1 MSELLEQL
9 NDINPSVPDAL
20 FRRLLRDD
28 ELGYLR
34 ESDNSIIGFE
44 IDLEQSVPLS
54 GFAKIGIQKH
64 TILAY
69 RSDLHEPKRLI
80 LFPSMNKLFNES
92 YGLLGLT
99 VIKTEYSSDTFKGKV
114 LDRGLLQNVIAD
126 LTPPAKQVELPQG
139 LTDAIVEAMIDAGNS
154 LNKEARRTR
163 LSDPVMISSTN
174 SYETIS
180 PTDAPEIIPTHDIE
194 DIPSVFMDDDPVF
207 FDEFSNDMAD
217 NPVFMDEYTDDP
229 ITETTGTEIIGPI
242 SEEFITDEHESI
254 SEEALAFDF
263 RAIQLLNTKFTNVTE
278 VSNKAIRLGVP
289 EAIANQI
296 IVKVLES
303 VDDPISRIEF
313 ARQLF
318 VRVFNEKLYGL

>member
-9 NDINPSVPDAL
+9 TDINPSVPDAL

-44 IDLEQSVPLS
+44 VDLENSVPLS

-69 RSDLHEPKRLI
+69 RSDLHELKKLI
-80 LFPSMNKLFNES
+80 LFPSMNKLFNDS

-99 VIKTEYSSDTFKGKV
+99 VIKTEYSSDSFKGKV
-114 LDRGLLQNVIAD
+114 LDRGLLQDVIVD

-154 LNKEARRTR
+154 LNKETRRTR
-163 LSDPVMISSTN
+163 LSDPVTSTAISN
-174 SYETIS
+174 EPETI
-180 PTDAPEIIPTHDIE
+180 PTQDME

-207 FDEFSNDMAD
+207 FDEFSTDTAD
-217 NPVFMDEYTDDP
+217 NPVFMDEYSDEP
-229 ITETTGTEIIGPI
+229 ATETTGIEITGPV

>member
-9 NDINPSVPDAL
+9 TDINPSVPDAL

-44 IDLEQSVPLS
+44 VDLENSVPLS

-69 RSDLHEPKRLI
+69 RSDLHELKKLI
-80 LFPSMNKLFNES
+80 LFPSMNKLFNDS

-99 VIKTEYSSDTFKGKV
+99 VIKTEYSSDSFKGKV
-114 LDRGLLQNVIAD
+114 LNRGLLQDVIAD

-154 LNKEARRTR
+154 LNKETRRTR
-163 LSDPVMISSTN
+163 LSDPVTSTAISN
-174 SYETIS
+174 EPETI
-180 PTDAPEIIPTHDIE
+180 PTQDME

-207 FDEFSNDMAD
+207 FDEFSTDTAD
-217 NPVFMDEYTDDP
+217 NPVFMDEYSDEP
-229 ITETTGTEIIGPI
+229 ATETTGIEITGPV

>member
-9 NDINPSVPDAL
+9 TDINPSVPDAL

-44 IDLEQSVPLS
+44 VDLENSVPLS

-69 RSDLHEPKRLI
+69 RSDLHEPKKLI
-80 LFPSMNKLFNES
+80 LFPSMNKLFNDS

-99 VIKTEYSSDTFKGKV
+99 VIKTEYSSDSFKGKV
-114 LDRGLLQNVIAD
+114 LDRGLLQDVIAD

-154 LNKEARRTR
+154 LNKETRRTR
-163 LSDPVMISSTN
+163 LSDPITSTAITN
-174 SYETIS
+174 EPETI
-180 PTDAPEIIPTHDIE
+180 PTQDME

-207 FDEFSNDMAD
+207 FDEFSTDTAD
-217 NPVFMDEYTDDP
+217 NPVFMDEYSDEP
-229 ITETTGTEIIGPI
+229 ATETTGIEITGPV

>member
-9 NDINPSVPDAL
+9 TDINPSVPDAL

-44 IDLEQSVPLS
+44 VDLENSVPLS

-69 RSDLHEPKRLI
+69 RSDLHEPKKLI
-80 LFPSMNKLFNES
+80 LFPSMNKLFNDS

-99 VIKTEYSSDTFKGKV
+99 VIKTEYSSDSFKGKV
-114 LDRGLLQNVIAD
+114 LDRGLLQDVIAD
-126 LTPPAKQVELPQG
+126 LTPRTKQVELPQG
-139 LTDAIVEAMIDAGNS
+139 LTNAIVEAMIDAGNS
-154 LNKEARRTR
+154 LNKETRRTR
-163 LSDPVMISSTN
+163 LSDPVTSTTTTTEP
-174 SYETIS
+174 ETI
-180 PTDAPEIIPTHDIE
+180 PTQDME

-207 FDEFSNDMAD
+207 FDEFSNDASD
-217 NPVFMDEYTDDP
+217 NPIFMDEYSYEP
-229 ITETTGTEIIGPI
+229 ATETTGTEITGPI

-278 VSNKAIRLGVP
+278 VSNSYSIR
-289 EAIANQI
+289 
-296 IVKVLES
+296 S
-303 VDDPISRIEF
+303 T
-313 ARQLF
+313 
-318 VRVFNEKLYGL
+318 

>member
-9 NDINPSVPDAL
+9 TDINPSVPDAL

-44 IDLEQSVPLS
+44 VDLENSVPLS

-69 RSDLHEPKRLI
+69 RSDLHEPKKLI
-80 LFPSMNKLFNES
+80 LFPSMNKLFNDS

-99 VIKTEYSSDTFKGKV
+99 VIKTEYSSDSFKGKV
-114 LDRGLLQNVIAD
+114 LDRGLLQDVIAD

-154 LNKEARRTR
+154 LNKETRRTR
-163 LSDPVMISSTN
+163 LSDPVTSTAISN
-174 SYETIS
+174 EPETI
-180 PTDAPEIIPTHDIE
+180 PTQDME
-194 DIPSVFMDDDPVF
+194 DIPSVFMDDDSVF
-207 FDEFSNDMAD
+207 FDEFSTDTAD
-217 NPVFMDEYTDDP
+217 NPVFMDEYSNEP
-229 ITETTGTEIIGPI
+229 ATETTGIEITGPV

>member
-9 NDINPSVPDAL
+9 TDINPSVPDAL

-44 IDLEQSVPLS
+44 VDLENSVPLS

-69 RSDLHEPKRLI
+69 RSDLHEPKKLI
-80 LFPSMNKLFNES
+80 LFPSMNKLFNDS

-99 VIKTEYSSDTFKGKV
+99 VIKTEYSSDSFKGKV
-114 LDRGLLQNVIAD
+114 LDRGLLQDVIAD

-154 LNKEARRTR
+154 LNKETRRTR
-163 LSDPVMISSTN
+163 LSDPVTSTTTTTEP
-174 SYETIS
+174 ETI
-180 PTDAPEIIPTHDIE
+180 PTQDME

-207 FDEFSNDMAD
+207 FDEFSNDAAD
-217 NPVFMDEYTDDP
+217 NPIFMDEYSYEP
-229 ITETTGTEIIGPI
+229 ATETTGTEITGPI

>member
-9 NDINPSVPDAL
+9 TDINPSVPDAL

-44 IDLEQSVPLS
+44 VDLENSVPLS

-69 RSDLHEPKRLI
+69 RSDLHEPKKLI
-80 LFPSMNKLFNES
+80 LFPSMNKLFNDS

-99 VIKTEYSSDTFKGKV
+99 VIKTEYSSDSFKGKV
-114 LDRGLLQNVIAD
+114 LDRGLLQDVIAD

-154 LNKEARRTR
+154 LNKETRRTR
-163 LSDPVMISSTN
+163 LSDPVTSNAISN
-174 SYETIS
+174 EPETI
-180 PTDAPEIIPTHDIE
+180 PTQDME

-207 FDEFSNDMAD
+207 FDEFSTDTAD
-217 NPVFMDEYTDDP
+217 NPVFMDEYSDEP
-229 ITETTGTEIIGPI
+229 VTETTGTEITGPVL
-242 SEEFITDEHESI
+242 EEFITDEHESI

>member
-9 NDINPSVPDAL
+9 TDINPSVPDAL

-44 IDLEQSVPLS
+44 VDLENSVPLS

-69 RSDLHEPKRLI
+69 RSDLHEPKKLI
-80 LFPSMNKLFNES
+80 LFPSMNKLFNDS

-99 VIKTEYSSDTFKGKV
+99 VIKTEYSSDSFKGKV
-114 LDRGLLQNVIAD
+114 LDRGLLQDVIAD

-154 LNKEARRTR
+154 LNKETRRTR
-163 LSDPVMISSTN
+163 LSDPVTSTAISN
-174 SYETIS
+174 EPETI
-180 PTDAPEIIPTHDIE
+180 PTQDME

-207 FDEFSNDMAD
+207 FDEFSTDTAD
-217 NPVFMDEYTDDP
+217 NPVFMDEYSDEP
-229 ITETTGTEIIGPI
+229 ATETTGIEITGSV

>member
-9 NDINPSVPDAL
+9 TDINPSVPDAL

-44 IDLEQSVPLS
+44 VDLENSVPLS

-69 RSDLHEPKRLI
+69 RSDLHEPKKLI
-80 LFPSMNKLFNES
+80 LFPSMNKLFNDS

-99 VIKTEYSSDTFKGKV
+99 VIKTEYSSDSFKGKV
-114 LDRGLLQNVIAD
+114 LDRGLLQDVIAD
-126 LTPPAKQVELPQG
+126 LTPPSKQVELPQG

-154 LNKEARRTR
+154 LNKETRRTR
-163 LSDPVMISSTN
+163 LSDPVTSTAISN
-174 SYETIS
+174 EPETI
-180 PTDAPEIIPTHDIE
+180 PTQDME

-207 FDEFSNDMAD
+207 FDEFSTDTAD
-217 NPVFMDEYTDDP
+217 NPVFMDEYSDEP
-229 ITETTGTEIIGPI
+229 ATETTGTEITGPI

>member
-9 NDINPSVPDAL
+9 TDINPSVPDAL

-44 IDLEQSVPLS
+44 VDLENSVPLS

-69 RSDLHEPKRLI
+69 RSDLHEPKKLI
-80 LFPSMNKLFNES
+80 LFPSMNKLFNDS

-99 VIKTEYSSDTFKGKV
+99 VIKTEYSSDSFKGKV
-114 LDRGLLQNVIAD
+114 LDRGLLQDVIAD

-154 LNKEARRTR
+154 LNKETRRTR
-163 LSDPVMISSTN
+163 LSDPVTSTAISN
-174 SYETIS
+174 EPETI
-180 PTDAPEIIPTHDIE
+180 PTQDME
-194 DIPSVFMDDDPVF
+194 DIPSMFMDDDPVF
-207 FDEFSNDMAD
+207 FDEFSTDTAD
-217 NPVFMDEYTDDP
+217 NPVFMDEYSDEP
-229 ITETTGTEIIGPI
+229 ATETTGIEITGPV

>member
-9 NDINPSVPDAL
+9 TDINPSVPDAL

-44 IDLEQSVPLS
+44 VDLENSVPLS

-69 RSDLHEPKRLI
+69 RSDLHEPKKLI
-80 LFPSMNKLFNES
+80 LFPSMNKLFNDS

-99 VIKTEYSSDTFKGKV
+99 VIKTEYSSDSFKGKV
-114 LDRGLLQNVIAD
+114 LDRGLLQDVIAD

-154 LNKEARRTR
+154 LNKETRRTR
-163 LSDPVMISSTN
+163 LSDPVTSTAISN
-174 SYETIS
+174 EPETI
-180 PTDAPEIIPTHDIE
+180 PTQDME

-207 FDEFSNDMAD
+207 FDEFSTDTTD
-217 NPVFMDEYTDDP
+217 NPVFMDEYSDEP
-229 ITETTGTEIIGPI
+229 ATETTGTEITGPV

>member
-9 NDINPSVPDAL
+9 TDINPSVPDAL

-44 IDLEQSVPLS
+44 VDLENSVPLS

-69 RSDLHEPKRLI
+69 RSDLHELKKLI
-80 LFPSMNKLFNES
+80 LFPSMNKLFNDS

-99 VIKTEYSSDTFKGKV
+99 VIKTEYSSDSFKGKV
-114 LDRGLLQNVIAD
+114 LDRGLLQDVIAD

-154 LNKEARRTR
+154 LNKETRRTR
-163 LSDPVMISSTN
+163 LSDPVTSTAISN
-174 SYETIS
+174 EPETI
-180 PTDAPEIIPTHDIE
+180 PTQDME

-207 FDEFSNDMAD
+207 FDEFSTDTAD
-217 NPVFMDEYTDDP
+217 NPVFMDEYSDEP
-229 ITETTGTEIIGPI
+229 ATETTGIEITGPV
-242 SEEFITDEHESI
+242 SEEFITNKHESI

>member
-9 NDINPSVPDAL
+9 TDINPSVPDAL

-44 IDLEQSVPLS
+44 VDLENSVPLS

-69 RSDLHEPKRLI
+69 RSDLHEPKKLI
-80 LFPSMNKLFNES
+80 LFPSMNKLFNDS

-99 VIKTEYSSDTFKGKV
+99 VIKTEYSSDSFKGKV
-114 LDRGLLQNVIAD
+114 LDRGLLQDVIAD

-139 LTDAIVEAMIDAGNS
+139 LTNAIVEAMIDAGNS
-154 LNKEARRTR
+154 LNKETRRTR
-163 LSDPVMISSTN
+163 LSDPVTSTAISN
-174 SYETIS
+174 EPETI
-180 PTDAPEIIPTHDIE
+180 PTQDME

-207 FDEFSNDMAD
+207 FDEFSTDTAD
-217 NPVFMDEYTDDP
+217 NPVFMDEYSDEP
-229 ITETTGTEIIGPI
+229 ATETTGIEITGPV

>member
-9 NDINPSVPDAL
+9 TDINPSVPDAL

-44 IDLEQSVPLS
+44 VDVENSVPLS

-69 RSDLHEPKRLI
+69 RSALHEPKKLI
-80 LFPSMNKLFNES
+80 LFPSMNKLFNDS

-99 VIKTEYSSDTFKGKV
+99 VIKTEYSSDSFKGKV
-114 LDRGLLQNVIAD
+114 LDRGLLQDVIAD

-154 LNKEARRTR
+154 LNKETRRTR
-163 LSDPVMISSTN
+163 LSDPVTSTAISN
-174 SYETIS
+174 EPETI
-180 PTDAPEIIPTHDIE
+180 PTQDME

-207 FDEFSNDMAD
+207 FDEFSTDTAD
-217 NPVFMDEYTDDP
+217 NPVFMDEYSDEP
-229 ITETTGTEIIGPI
+229 ATETTGIEITGPV

>member
-9 NDINPSVPDAL
+9 TDINPSVPDAL

-44 IDLEQSVPLS
+44 VDLENSVPLS

-69 RSDLHEPKRLI
+69 RSDLHELKKLI
-80 LFPSMNKLFNES
+80 LFPSMNKLFNDS

-99 VIKTEYSSDTFKGKV
+99 VIKTEYSSDSFKGKV
-114 LDRGLLQNVIAD
+114 IDRGLLQDVIAD

-154 LNKEARRTR
+154 LNKETRRTR
-163 LSDPVMISSTN
+163 LSDPVTSTAISN
-174 SYETIS
+174 EPETI
-180 PTDAPEIIPTHDIE
+180 PTQDME

-207 FDEFSNDMAD
+207 FDEFSTDTAD
-217 NPVFMDEYTDDP
+217 NPVFMDDYSDEP
-229 ITETTGTEIIGPI
+229 ATETTGIEITGPV

>member
-9 NDINPSVPDAL
+9 TDINPSVPDAL

-44 IDLEQSVPLS
+44 VDLENSIPLS

-69 RSDLHEPKRLI
+69 RSDLHEPKKLI
-80 LFPSMNKLFNES
+80 LFPSMNKLFNDS

-99 VIKTEYSSDTFKGKV
+99 VIKTEYSSDSFKGKV
-114 LDRGLLQNVIAD
+114 LDRGLLQDVIAD

-154 LNKEARRTR
+154 LNKETRRTR
-163 LSDPVMISSTN
+163 LSDPITSTAITN
-174 SYETIS
+174 EPETI
-180 PTDAPEIIPTHDIE
+180 PTQDME

-207 FDEFSNDMAD
+207 FDEFSNDASD
-217 NPVFMDEYTDDP
+217 NPIFMDEYSDEP
-229 ITETTGTEIIGPI
+229 VMETTSTEITGPI

>member
-9 NDINPSVPDAL
+9 TDINPSVPDAL

-44 IDLEQSVPLS
+44 VDLENSVPLS

-69 RSDLHEPKRLI
+69 RSDLHEPKKLI
-80 LFPSMNKLFNES
+80 LFPSMNKLFNDS

-99 VIKTEYSSDTFKGKV
+99 VIKTEYSSDSFKGKV
-114 LDRGLLQNVIAD
+114 LDRGLLQDVIAD

-154 LNKEARRTR
+154 LNKETRRTR
-163 LSDPVMISSTN
+163 LSDPVTSTAISN
-174 SYETIS
+174 EPETI
-180 PTDAPEIIPTHDIE
+180 PTQDME

-207 FDEFSNDMAD
+207 FDEFSTDTAD
-217 NPVFMDEYTDDP
+217 NPVFMDEYSNEP
-229 ITETTGTEIIGPI
+229 AMETTGIEITGPV

>member
-9 NDINPSVPDAL
+9 TDINPSVPDAL

-44 IDLEQSVPLS
+44 VDLENSVPLS

-69 RSDLHEPKRLI
+69 RSDLHELKKLI
-80 LFPSMNKLFNES
+80 LFPSMNKLFNDS

-99 VIKTEYSSDTFKGKV
+99 VIKTEYSSDSFKGKV
-114 LDRGLLQNVIAD
+114 LDRGLLQDVIAD

-154 LNKEARRTR
+154 LNKETRRTR
-163 LSDPVMISSTN
+163 LSDPVTSTSISN
-174 SYETIS
+174 EPETI
-180 PTDAPEIIPTHDIE
+180 PTQDME

-207 FDEFSNDMAD
+207 FDEFSTDTAD
-217 NPVFMDEYTDDP
+217 NPVFMDEYSDEP
-229 ITETTGTEIIGPI
+229 ATETTGIEITGPV

>member
-9 NDINPSVPDAL
+9 TDINPSVPDAL

-44 IDLEQSVPLS
+44 VDLENSVPLS

-69 RSDLHEPKRLI
+69 RSDLHEPKKLI
-80 LFPSMNKLFNES
+80 LFPSMNKLFNDS

-99 VIKTEYSSDTFKGKV
+99 VIKTEYSSDSFKGKV
-114 LDRGLLQNVIAD
+114 LDRGLLQDVIAD

-154 LNKEARRTR
+154 LNKETRRTR
-163 LSDPVMISSTN
+163 LSDPVTSTAISN
-174 SYETIS
+174 EPETI
-180 PTDAPEIIPTHDIE
+180 PTQDME

-207 FDEFSNDMAD
+207 FDEFSTDTAD
-217 NPVFMDEYTDDP
+217 NPVFMDEYSDEP
-229 ITETTGTEIIGPI
+229 ATETTGIEITGPV

>member
-9 NDINPSVPDAL
+9 TDINPSVPDAL

-44 IDLEQSVPLS
+44 VDLENSVPLS

-69 RSDLHEPKRLI
+69 RSDLHELKKLI
-80 LFPSMNKLFNES
+80 LFPSMNKLFNDS

-99 VIKTEYSSDTFKGKV
+99 VIKTEYSSDSFKGKV
-114 LDRGLLQNVIAD
+114 LDRGLLQDVIAD

-139 LTDAIVEAMIDAGNS
+139 LTNAIVEAMIDAGNS
-154 LNKEARRTR
+154 LNKETRRTR
-163 LSDPVMISSTN
+163 LSDPVTSTAISN
-174 SYETIS
+174 EPETI
-180 PTDAPEIIPTHDIE
+180 PTQDME

-207 FDEFSNDMAD
+207 FDEFSTDTAD
-217 NPVFMDEYTDDP
+217 NPVFMDEYSDEP
-229 ITETTGTEIIGPI
+229 ATETTGIEITGPV

>member
-9 NDINPSVPDAL
+9 TDINPSVPDAL

-44 IDLEQSVPLS
+44 VDLENSVPLS

-69 RSDLHEPKRLI
+69 RSDLHEPKKLI
-80 LFPSMNKLFNES
+80 LFPSMNKLFNDS

-99 VIKTEYSSDTFKGKV
+99 VIKTEYSSDSFKGKV
-114 LDRGLLQNVIAD
+114 LDRGLLQDVIAD

-154 LNKEARRTR
+154 LNKETRRTR
-163 LSDPVMISSTN
+163 LSDPVTSTAISN
-174 SYETIS
+174 EPETI
-180 PTDAPEIIPTHDIE
+180 PTQDME

-207 FDEFSNDMAD
+207 FDEFSTDTAD
-217 NPVFMDEYTDDP
+217 NPVFIDEYSDEP
-229 ITETTGTEIIGPI
+229 VTETTGIEITGPV

>member
-9 NDINPSVPDAL
+9 TDINPSVPDAL

-44 IDLEQSVPLS
+44 VDLENSVPLS

-69 RSDLHEPKRLI
+69 RSALHEPKKLI
-80 LFPSMNKLFNES
+80 LFPSMNKLFNDS

-99 VIKTEYSSDTFKGKV
+99 VIKTEYSSDSFKGKV
-114 LDRGLLQNVIAD
+114 LDRGLLQDVIAD

-154 LNKEARRTR
+154 LNKETRRTR
-163 LSDPVMISSTN
+163 LSDPVTSTAISN
-174 SYETIS
+174 EPETI
-180 PTDAPEIIPTHDIE
+180 PTQDME

-207 FDEFSNDMAD
+207 FDEFSTDTAD
-217 NPVFMDEYTDDP
+217 NPVFMDEYSDEP
-229 ITETTGTEIIGPI
+229 ATETTGIEITGPV

>member
-9 NDINPSVPDAL
+9 TDINPSVPDAL

-44 IDLEQSVPLS
+44 VDLENSVSLS

-69 RSDLHEPKRLI
+69 RSDLHEPKKLI
-80 LFPSMNKLFNES
+80 LFPSMNKLFNDS

-99 VIKTEYSSDTFKGKV
+99 VIKTEYSSDSFKGKV
-114 LDRGLLQNVIAD
+114 LDRGLLQDVIAD

-154 LNKEARRTR
+154 LNKETRRTR
-163 LSDPVMISSTN
+163 LSDPVTSTAISN
-174 SYETIS
+174 EPETI
-180 PTDAPEIIPTHDIE
+180 PTQDME

-207 FDEFSNDMAD
+207 FDEFSTDTAD
-217 NPVFMDEYTDDP
+217 NPVFMDEYSDEP
-229 ITETTGTEIIGPI
+229 ATETTGIEITGPV

>member
-9 NDINPSVPDAL
+9 TDINPSVPDAL

-44 IDLEQSVPLS
+44 VDLENSVPLS

-69 RSDLHEPKRLI
+69 RSDLHELKKLI
-80 LFPSMNKLFNES
+80 LFPSMNKLFNDS

-99 VIKTEYSSDTFKGKV
+99 VIKTEYSSDSFKGKV
-114 LDRGLLQNVIAD
+114 LDRGLLQDVIAD

-154 LNKEARRTR
+154 LNKETRRTR
-163 LSDPVMISSTN
+163 LSDPVTSTAISN
-174 SYETIS
+174 EPETI
-180 PTDAPEIIPTHDIE
+180 PTQDME

-207 FDEFSNDMAD
+207 FDEFSTDTAD
-217 NPVFMDEYTDDP
+217 NPVFMDEYSDEP
-229 ITETTGTEIIGPI
+229 ATETTGIEITGPI

>member
-9 NDINPSVPDAL
+9 TDINPSVPDAL

-44 IDLEQSVPLS
+44 VDLENSVPLS

-69 RSDLHEPKRLI
+69 RSDLHEPKKLI
-80 LFPSMNKLFNES
+80 LFPSMNKLFNDS

-99 VIKTEYSSDTFKGKV
+99 VIKTEYSSDSFKGKV
-114 LDRGLLQNVIAD
+114 LDIGLLQDVIAD

-154 LNKEARRTR
+154 LNKETRRTR
-163 LSDPVMISSTN
+163 LSDPITSTAITN
-174 SYETIS
+174 EPETI
-180 PTDAPEIIPTHDIE
+180 PTQDME

-207 FDEFSNDMAD
+207 FDEFSNDASD
-217 NPVFMDEYTDDP
+217 NPIFMDEYSDEP
-229 ITETTGTEIIGPI
+229 VMETTSTEITGPI

>member
-1 MSELLEQL
+1 M
-9 NDINPSVPDAL
+9 
-20 FRRLLRDD
+20 
-28 ELGYLR
+28 
-34 ESDNSIIGFE
+34 
-44 IDLEQSVPLS
+44 PLS

-69 RSDLHEPKRLI
+69 RSDLHELKKLI
-80 LFPSMNKLFNES
+80 LFPSMNKLFNDS

-99 VIKTEYSSDTFKGKV
+99 VIKTEYSSDSFKGKV
-114 LDRGLLQNVIAD
+114 LDRGLLQDVIAD

-154 LNKEARRTR
+154 LNKETRRTR
-163 LSDPVMISSTN
+163 LSDPVTSTAISN
-174 SYETIS
+174 EPETI
-180 PTDAPEIIPTHDIE
+180 PTQDME

-207 FDEFSNDMAD
+207 FDEFSTDTAD
-217 NPVFMDEYTDDP
+217 NPVFMDEYSDEP
-229 ITETTGTEIIGPI
+229 ATETTGIEITGPV

>member
-9 NDINPSVPDAL
+9 TDINPSVPDAL

-44 IDLEQSVPLS
+44 VDLENSVPLS

-69 RSDLHEPKRLI
+69 RSDLHEPKKLI
-80 LFPSMNKLFNES
+80 LFPSMNKLFNDS

-99 VIKTEYSSDTFKGKV
+99 VIKTEYSSDSFKGKV
-114 LDRGLLQNVIAD
+114 LDRGLLQDVIAD
-126 LTPPAKQVELPQG
+126 LTPPAKQVELSQG

-154 LNKEARRTR
+154 LNKETRRTR
-163 LSDPVMISSTN
+163 LSDPVTSTAISN
-174 SYETIS
+174 EPETI
-180 PTDAPEIIPTHDIE
+180 PTQDME

-207 FDEFSNDMAD
+207 FDEFSTDTAD
-217 NPVFMDEYTDDP
+217 NPVFMDEYSDEP
-229 ITETTGTEIIGPI
+229 ATETTGIEITGPV

>member
-9 NDINPSVPDAL
+9 TDINPSVPDAL

-44 IDLEQSVPLS
+44 VDLENSVPLS

-69 RSDLHEPKRLI
+69 RSDLHEPKKLI
-80 LFPSMNKLFNES
+80 LFPSMNKLFNDS

-99 VIKTEYSSDTFKGKV
+99 VIKTEYSSDSFKGKV
-114 LDRGLLQNVIAD
+114 LDRGLLQDVIAD

-154 LNKEARRTR
+154 LNKETRRTR
-163 LSDPVMISSTN
+163 LSDPVTSTAISN
-174 SYETIS
+174 EPETI
-180 PTDAPEIIPTHDIE
+180 PTQDME

-207 FDEFSNDMAD
+207 FDEFSTDTAD
-217 NPVFMDEYTDDP
+217 NPVFMDEYSNEP
-229 ITETTGTEIIGPI
+229 ATETTGIEITGPV

>member
-9 NDINPSVPDAL
+9 TDINPSVPDAL

-44 IDLEQSVPLS
+44 VDLENSVPLS

-69 RSDLHEPKRLI
+69 RSDLHELKKLI
-80 LFPSMNKLFNES
+80 LFPSMNKLFNDS

-99 VIKTEYSSDTFKGKV
+99 VIKTEYSSDSFKGKV
-114 LDRGLLQNVIAD
+114 LDRGLLQDVIAD

-154 LNKEARRTR
+154 LNKETRRTR
-163 LSDPVMISSTN
+163 LSDPVTSTTTTTEP
-174 SYETIS
+174 ETI
-180 PTDAPEIIPTHDIE
+180 PTQDME
-194 DIPSVFMDDDPVF
+194 DIPSVFMDDGPVF
-207 FDEFSNDMAD
+207 FDEFSNVASD
-217 NPVFMDEYTDDP
+217 NPIFMDEYSYEP
-229 ITETTGTEIIGPI
+229 ATETTGTEITGPI

>member
-9 NDINPSVPDAL
+9 TDINPSVPDAL

-34 ESDNSIIGFE
+34 ESNNSIIGFE
-44 IDLEQSVPLS
+44 VDLDNSVPLS

-69 RSDLHEPKRLI
+69 RSDLHEPKKLI
-80 LFPSMNKLFNES
+80 LFPSMNKLFNDS

-99 VIKTEYSSDTFKGKV
+99 VIKTEYSSDSFKGKV
-114 LDRGLLQNVIAD
+114 LDRGLLQDVIAD

-154 LNKEARRTR
+154 LNKETRRTR
-163 LSDPVMISSTN
+163 LSDPITSTAITN
-174 SYETIS
+174 EPETI
-180 PTDAPEIIPTHDIE
+180 PTQDME

-207 FDEFSNDMAD
+207 FDEFSNDASD
-217 NPVFMDEYTDDP
+217 NPIFMDEYSDEP
-229 ITETTGTEIIGPI
+229 VMETTSTEITGPI

>member
-9 NDINPSVPDAL
+9 TDINPSVPDAL

-44 IDLEQSVPLS
+44 VDLENSVPLS

-69 RSDLHEPKRLI
+69 RSDLHEPKKLI
-80 LFPSMNKLFNES
+80 LFPSMNKLFNDS

-99 VIKTEYSSDTFKGKV
+99 VIKTEYSSDSFKGKV
-114 LDRGLLQNVIAD
+114 LDRGLLQDVIAD

-154 LNKEARRTR
+154 LNKETRRTR
-163 LSDPVMISSTN
+163 LSDPVTSTAISN
-174 SYETIS
+174 EPETI
-180 PTDAPEIIPTHDIE
+180 PTQDME

-207 FDEFSNDMAD
+207 FDEFSTDTAD
-217 NPVFMDEYTDDP
+217 NPVFMDEYSDEPATK
-229 ITETTGTEIIGPI
+229 TTGIEITGPV

>member
-9 NDINPSVPDAL
+9 TDINPSVPDAL

-44 IDLEQSVPLS
+44 VDLENSVLLS

-69 RSDLHEPKRLI
+69 RSDLHEPKKLI
-80 LFPSMNKLFNES
+80 LFPSMNKLFNDS

-99 VIKTEYSSDTFKGKV
+99 VIKTEYSSDSFKGKV
-114 LDRGLLQNVIAD
+114 LDRGLLQDVIAD

-154 LNKEARRTR
+154 LNKETRRTR
-163 LSDPVMISSTN
+163 LSDPVTSTAISN
-174 SYETIS
+174 EPETI
-180 PTDAPEIIPTHDIE
+180 PTQDME

-207 FDEFSNDMAD
+207 FDEFSTDTAD
-217 NPVFMDEYTDDP
+217 NPVFMDEYSDEP
-229 ITETTGTEIIGPI
+229 ATETTGIEITGPV